1 MSAREEQFV
10 IWEGAKNANKP
21 AVRGSAGFLT
31 FNESNFVRPDTHAGF
46 QQKQKN
52 IQNHFLF
59 FYLDIKISHRS
70 SALVEQLQIK

>member
-10 IWEGAKNANKP
+10 IWEGAKNVNKP

-31 FNESNFVRPDTHAGF
+31 FNESNFVRPDKHAGF
-46 QQKQKN
+46 QQKQKK

>member
-46 QQKQKN
+46 QQKQK
-52 IQNHFLF
+52 
-59 FYLDIKISHRS
+59 KI
-70 SALVEQLQIK
+70 